1 MVNCCYVVGGYRQ
14 SITTDSKLMLLPM
27 DEKLQGVF
35 QMTELAPFSME
46 KPVSSVLSELSRS
59 LEKISNTMLT
69 HACYSDTER
78 LVLIER
84 FRILWEAKLSAE
96 SDCLGGAAGDGGHP
110 RRRLGD
116 DVSGAR
122 LDMANKALARFSK
135 EHPLITRMMVN
146 AYELQKPNF

>member
-1 MVNCCYVVGGYRQ
+1 
-14 SITTDSKLMLLPM
+14 MLLTM
-27 DEKLQGVF
+27 DEKSQGMF
-35 QMTELAPFSME
+35 QMTELTAFSME
-46 KPVSSVLSELSRS
+46 KPVSSVLCELSRS

-96 SDCLGGAAGDGGHP
+96 SESDGGATENMGRP
-110 RRRLGD
+110 RKRLED

-122 LDMANKALARFSK
+122 LCMANKALARFSQ
-135 EHPLITRMMVN
+135 EHPLITRMMAN
-146 AYELQKPNF
+146 AYGLEKPRL